1 MILDSIKEKQR
12 LGKKMIALLIDPD
25 RTKGG
30 DLDSLIERSQLFSPD
45 FILVGG
51 SLLTED
57 VSPVYQ
63 QLKRSLSIPLVT
75 FPGSVNQVSNLAD
88 GILFLSLISGRNPEL
103 LIGNHVVAA
112 PLPRKS
118 GVEIIS
124 TGYVLVDGGVVTS
137 VQYMSNTTPVPCNK
151 LDIASAT
158 ALAGEYLGMKLIYLE
173 AGSGAKNPVSKEMIA
188 AVKSTI
194 SIPLM
199 VGGGVNTPQKLSDAF
214 EAGADV
220 VVVGTAIEKSPELLN
235 EFIAVVERYR

>member
-1 MILDSIKEKQR
+1 MILDSIKEKMR

-30 DLDSLIERSQLFSPD
+30 DLDSLIERIRLFSPD

-112 PLPRKS
+112 PLLRKS

-173 AGSGAKNPVSKEMIA
+173 AGSGAKNQVSKEMIA

-199 VGGGVNTPQKLSDAF
+199 VGGGVNTPQKLLDAF

-235 EFIAVVERYR
+235 EFIAVAENYR

>member
-112 PLPRKS
+112 PLLCKS

-173 AGSGAKNPVSKEMIA
+173 AGSGAKNPVSKEMIV

-199 VGGGVNTPQKLSDAF
+199 VGGGVNTPQRLSEAF

>member
-30 DLDSLIERSQLFSPD
+30 DLDSLIERIQLFLPD

-112 PLPRKS
+112 PLLRKS

>member
-30 DLDSLIERSQLFSPD
+30 DLDSLIERIRLFLPD

-112 PLPRKS
+112 PLLRKS

-194 SIPLM
+194 TIPLM

>member
-112 PLPRKS
+112 PLLRKS

>member
-30 DLDSLIERSQLFSPD
+30 DLDSLIERIRLFLPD

-112 PLPRKS
+112 PLLRKS

>member
-1 MILDSIKEKQR
+1 MILDSIKEKMR

-30 DLDSLIERSQLFSPD
+30 DLDSLIERIRLFSPD

-112 PLPRKS
+112 PLLRKS

-173 AGSGAKNPVSKEMIA
+173 AGSGAKNQVSKEMIA

-194 SIPLM
+194 SIPLI
-199 VGGGVNTPQKLSDAF
+199 VGGGVNTPQKLLDAF

-235 EFIAVVERYR
+235 EFIAVAEKYR

>member
-12 LGKKMIALLIDPD
+12 LGKKMIAFLIDPD

-30 DLDSLIERSQLFSPD
+30 DLDSLIERIRLFLPD

-112 PLPRKS
+112 PLLRKS

-199 VGGGVNTPQKLSDAF
+199 VGGGVNTPQRLSEAF

>member
-30 DLDSLIERSQLFSPD
+30 DLDSLIERSQLFLPD

-112 PLPRKS
+112 PLLRKS

>member
-30 DLDSLIERSQLFSPD
+30 DLDSLIERIQLFLPD

-112 PLPRKS
+112 PLLRKS

-235 EFIAVVERYR
+235 EFIDVVERYR

>member
-112 PLPRKS
+112 PLLRKS

-173 AGSGAKNPVSKEMIA
+173 AGSGAKNPVSKKMIA

-194 SIPLM
+194 TIPLM

>member
-30 DLDSLIERSQLFSPD
+30 DLDSLIERIRLFLPD

-112 PLPRKS
+112 PLLRKS

-194 SIPLM
+194 TIPLM
-199 VGGGVNTPQKLSDAF
+199 VGGGVNTPQRLSEAF